1 MNSNLPDDAD
11 GAKQNAVTAPEL
23 SGGSAFTP
31 AAKGSTSE
39 DEQELLAVIA
49 RLQEKN
55 PARWGK
61 LEDVKNIIHGESDAN
76 KSLKERTS
84 PEFASFLS
92 PSLLHGNDLKV
103 LQKCLRLAPAELVSV
118 LGVNSTGLYNKAKN
132 GEKELTASLSIL
144 VRICGVYTECIPLHR
159 PPELAE
165 LSAKIRTI
173 DPTFKAP
180 HLGPLLGCEQ
190 SQYFRLQKEGLDKA
204 SQTVRNLIYMIDR
217 IITADPSNW
226 FSIKHLVEVEAESRL
241 VQPPE
246 SVWKKGGWKR
256 HLAKT
261 RADSTQKKRPL
272 PKDSGVT
279 SRSPTAKPLL
289 RKKLAE

>member
-1 MNSNLPDDAD
+1 MNSNLPDDAG
-11 GAKQNAVTAPEL
+11 GAKQNAETSPEL
-23 SGGSAFTP
+23 SGGTSVLPSA
-31 AAKGSTSE
+31 GSE
-39 DEQELLAVIA
+39 VPDDEKQLLTLIST
-49 RLQEKN
+49 LQAKN
-55 PARWGK
+55 PARWAK

-84 PEFASFLS
+84 AEFASFLS
-92 PSLLHGNDLKV
+92 ASLLHGNDLKV
-103 LQKCLRLAPAELVSV
+103 LQKCLHLAPAELVSV

-144 VRICGVYTECIPLHR
+144 VRICGVYTEFIPLHR

-165 LSAKIRTI
+165 LSAKIRAI

-190 SQYFRLQKEGLDKA
+190 SQYFRLQKEGLEKA

-217 IITADPSNW
+217 IVSADPNNW

-241 VQPPE
+241 VDPPN

-256 HLAKT
+256 HLTKIRSEA
-261 RADSTQKKRPL
+261 APKKRAPQ
-272 PKDSGVT
+272 KDSGVT
-279 SRSPTAKPLL
+279 SKSPTAKPLL
-289 RKKLAE
+289 RKPPKE